1 MMLMPEIPEAEWWD
15 KPFLQGYPQEDADS
29 TKTIEV
35 KNGKGYGTEFEEI
48 PILESA
54 VNSYIV
60 RPRPIL
66 PPNEKS
72 KGEPQEL
79 QLTRKERRKLIRINR
94 SNKRKE
100 EREAILLGIK
110 EAPKP
115 RVRIANMM
123 RVHGTEAMQDPTLL
137 ETIVRKEMREREQ
150 RHDER
155 NQERKLTPEQ
165 RKEKNRRKYLEDTSL
180 CTYVS
185 IFKVFKVQDDTSKL
199 PKKKIEMNATQFLLS
214 GCCLITP
221 NFTVVI
227 VEGGIKA
234 LRKFKKLMIKRIKWE
249 DINIGEDKKNYCQ
262 LVWEGEVLKPSF
274 TDFQMKK
281 NKHSLHHRKF
291 LVDRGCAHYFDIARN
306 YEEN

>member
-1 MMLMPEIPEAEWWD
+1 VNKSFSDKLRKKKEREMKKMTWNEQSQNPYFDPKLVKFNTRKPREFKWIVAGTGADDTPLYTETGLKTDAMEVTEVKNEEEDAKKKKEMDEENEFMVEMTNFEKMMLMPEIPEAEWWD

-35 KNGKGYGTEFEEI
+35 KNGRGYGTEFEDI

-72 KGEPQEL
+72 KAEPVDI

-150 RHDER
+150 RHDAR

-185 IFKVFKVQDDTSKL
+185 IFKVMQVQDETNKL
-199 PKKKIEMNATQFLLS
+199 SRKK
-214 GCCLITP
+214 
-221 NFTVVI
+221 
-227 VEGGIKA
+227 
-234 LRKFKKLMIKRIKWE
+234 
-249 DINIGEDKKNYCQ
+249 
-262 LVWEGEVLKPSF
+262 
-274 TDFQMKK
+274 
-281 NKHSLHHRKF
+281 
-291 LVDRGCAHYFDIARN
+291 
-306 YEEN
+306 